1 MSQSSIFWVVTTAS
15 IIVVICQLLI
25 VYNQFQNNA
34 VSSQISDLPIT
45 SSGEIE
51 HHSNIKGEAA
61 PIPSSPDNNND
72 PLPDD
77 YPYGLVIP
85 KTAAVA
91 LPSVR
96 ISAEEDAKVKRSI
109 YGGAGDKPHLGGFTS
124 FDPMGVSPTLW

>member
-15 IIVVICQLLI
+15 IIVVVCQLLI
-25 VYNQFQNNA
+25 VYNQFQNTG
-34 VSSQISDLPIT
+34 VSPQISDLPIIT
-45 SSGEIE
+45 S
-51 HHSNIKGEAA
+51 SNIKGDVA
-61 PIPSSPDNNND
+61 PIPSSPND

>member
-25 VYNQFQNNA
+25 VYNQFQNNDV
-34 VSSQISDLPIT
+34 VSSQISDLPTIT
-45 SSGEIE
+45 SSIA
-51 HHSNIKGEAA
+51 NIKDEAS
-61 PIPSSPDNNND
+61 SSPTGSNNND

>member
-1 MSQSSIFWVVTTAS
+1 MAQQSSTFWVVTFTA
-15 IIVVICQLLI
+15 IIVVICQFLI
-25 VYNQFQNNA
+25 VYNQFQNNP
-34 VSSQISDLPIT
+34 SQIISDRPILSSSIDNDRHT
-45 SSGEIE
+45 S
-51 HHSNIKGEAA
+51 
-61 PIPSSPDNNND
+61 NND
-72 PLPDD
+72 AASTLSDNKKDDELPDD

-96 ISAEEDAKVKRSI
+96 ISAEEDAQVDRKF

>member
-15 IIVVICQLLI
+15 IIVVVCQLLI
-25 VYNQFQNNA
+25 VYNQFQNTG
-34 VSSQISDLPIT
+34 VSPQISDVPIT

-51 HHSNIKGEAA
+51 HHKSNINDEA
-61 PIPSSPDNNND
+61 PSSPNNNND

>member
-25 VYNQFQNNA
+25 VYNQFQNTPP
-34 VSSQISDLPIT
+34 QISDVPII
-45 SSGEIE
+45 SS
-51 HHSNIKGEAA
+51 SKGDVA
-61 PIPSSPDNNND
+61 PIPSSPND
-72 PLPDD
+72 PLPDN

>member
-15 IIVVICQLLI
+15 IIVVVCQLLI
-25 VYNQFQNNA
+25 VYNQFQNTGISA
-34 VSSQISDLPIT
+34 QISDLPIIT
-45 SSGEIE
+45 S
-51 HHSNIKGEAA
+51 SNIKGDVA
-61 PIPSSPDNNND
+61 PIPSSPND

>member
-1 MSQSSIFWVVTTAS
+1 MAQQSSIFWVVTAAS

-25 VYNQFQNNA
+25 VYNQFNNNSQPIISDGPIVSSVDHHKSNNNA
-34 VSSQISDLPIT
+34 PPILSDVV
-45 SSGEIE
+45 
-51 HHSNIKGEAA
+51 
-61 PIPSSPDNNND
+61 ND
-72 PLPDD
+72 EFPDD

-96 ISAEEDAKVKRSI
+96 ISEEEDAQVDRKF